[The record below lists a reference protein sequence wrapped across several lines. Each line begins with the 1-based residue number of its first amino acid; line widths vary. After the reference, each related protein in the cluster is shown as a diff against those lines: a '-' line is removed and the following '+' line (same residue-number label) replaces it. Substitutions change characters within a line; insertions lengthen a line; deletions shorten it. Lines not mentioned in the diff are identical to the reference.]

1 MKKLWFLMIVILAAF
16 SLFISACGDDDDDDN
31 IDITNPDDADWVLAF
46 FQLPDNLRSGFMF
59 EAWWNG
65 ESTAITEA
73 DVFTLEVG
81 GTSIPVESYFYAN
94 EWIISG
100 YDFPLNTGTTYE
112 VKFYKN
118 GNLIV
123 SKNVKTCYP
132 ASCDFPATY
141 NPTQATTLNWTVP
154 ENNHTQF
161 ISVSSNNSTYTD
173 FDEELFQVSNSTRS
187 YTIPANSVQGFGAG
201 TDYELAV
208 MEYNNYVSGTTY
220 ITLNQGVGATYEAM
234 LKAKLQRLE
243 RARNQAL

>member
-16 SLFISACGDDDDDDN
+16 SLFISACGDDDDDN

-154 ENNHTQF
+154 ENTIPSSSALVQTIPLTQTLMRSCFRLATPPVATQF
-161 ISVSSNNSTYTD
+161 RPIP
-173 FDEELFQVSNSTRS
+173 FRALAQVPIMSW
-187 YTIPANSVQGFGAG
+187 
-201 TDYELAV
+201 L
-208 MEYNNYVSGTTY
+208 
-220 ITLNQGVGATYEAM
+220 
-234 LKAKLQRLE
+234 
-243 RARNQAL
+243 